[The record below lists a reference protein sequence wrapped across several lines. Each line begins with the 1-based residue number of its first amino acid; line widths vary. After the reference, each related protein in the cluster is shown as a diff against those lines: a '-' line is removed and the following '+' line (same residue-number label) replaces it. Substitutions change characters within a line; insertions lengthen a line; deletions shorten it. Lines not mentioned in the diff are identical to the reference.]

1 MVNWQVT
8 ATTLYCDTV
17 NDEVTILVY
26 KDWSVMCTG
35 YTKYSNTGKKN
46 ITSTRRIPQGTQV
59 RRTARPWTGRD
70 PLQVAQT
77 IGAFSKPP
85 EQHT

>member
-26 KDWSVMCTG
+26 KDWSVKCTG
-35 YTKYSNTGKKN
+35 YNKYSNTGKKN
-46 ITSTRRIPQGTQV
+46 ERSKQKLEC
-59 RRTARPWTGRD
+59 TGPNCQRAIQYREK
-70 PLQVAQT
+70 LQSEENKRV
-77 IGAFSKPP
+77 KKV
-85 EQHT
+85 